1 MIEFS
6 LSLFVNQPYSNFL
19 KVICMNDFVQKH
31 LGFPPN
37 FIMFEIIIFTRNVA
51 GFVFLPFYIF
61 RLIIESIWLC
71 IFTF

>member
-37 FIMFEIIIFTRNVA
+37 FIRFEIIIFTRNIDL
-51 GFVFLPFYIF
+51 FSYLFIFLD
-61 RLIIESIWLC
+61 
-71 IFTF
+71 